1 MPTPTPQQLAL
12 TIARLSDAFMS
23 NYMRALQR
31 AQIEATDVSE
41 LNEDALARI
50 LQSASQQNAEMAEYF
65 AEQLQVDGNAEWNAA
80 VERWKSSILDQAA
93 FMRDANHSAEAKI
106 IKFLTLGA
114 EGSEVAFELNAGHG
128 HGGGHG
134 GGSLT
139 LTGLLGPASQ
149 VLNVALVLKAWQ
161 DGDWGQMAGVTAGA
175 LTISFLGGFAAGL
188 AAGAVVAAPVAILIG
203 VAIVTIGYFTGS
215 EVRERVNERLGI
227 TDGELDLQYLARFVG
242 DPRFQMEP
250 TTGHRLQFGE
260 YTDDVLTG
268 LTNVRNAISGSGGAD
283 IISGGDLSDFLSGG
297 NGADTLTGGAGS
309 DLMRGGDGFDTYRFV
324 TDDLVGESTHD
335 IIADSDGQG
344 VILFNGLNIAGTGA
358 GLDHIRHASLGAYET
373 PDGQF
378 RITLVNAGQPDQA
391 LIFLHRATNSTITVR
406 NWQNGDLGITLP
418 SQPET
423 PQPTAV
429 THTGSVNADY
439 LNPNIGTTPATAPV
453 HAEGDR
459 GRDMLFGTRGDH
471 DDELNGGDGN
481 DIIVG
486 NGGADRIDGG
496 RDNDFLSGFGDDS
509 VVHGGDGD
517 DVVAADYQY
526 GFEFYIDESLPIDE
540 GTVWRDLQQYFDWQ
554 GSSAFSAGEN
564 GSLEARPTFGLGG
577 DFNFTGASSH
587 EGWSYR
593 FWRDTDG
600 NYRLMYFSPEK
611 PEGFYLGGDGVI
623 RFRNEGATFQSG
635 VSLYGDAGNDDL
647 RGGNASDYI
656 DGGADNDRIGAG
668 GGNDVVVGGSGEDEI
683 AGGAGDDVIDG
694 GADADDIYG
703 EQGGDTIFGG
713 AGNDRLWGDMHDS
726 VSGVEGGNDTID
738 GGAGNDE
745 IAGQGGNDTLSGGAG
760 DDRLFGGDGDDS
772 LLGGTGADQLQGA
785 AGNDGLFGGDG
796 QDRLLG
802 EDGDD
807 LMDGGADNDLMAG
820 GDGNDI
826 LEGGSGSDELSGN
839 AGNDQLSGGYGY
851 DILAGGDGD
860 DQLDGGSDDDALYGE
875 GGNDNLAGG
884 AQADT
889 LYGGD
894 GNDLLDGGSHNDQ
907 LWGGNGN
914 DRLIGGDGVDQLAGG
929 SGNDTLDGGGG
940 VDSVYGDGGND
951 RLSGGDGDDYLDG
964 DAIEIAASEHGAD
977 EIDGGAGND
986 LIHGLGGDDT
996 VRGGDGDDRVFG
1008 DDYERVFSGN
1018 DTVEGGAGNDYVDGG
1033 AGDDVLNGGSGD
1045 DVLFG
1050 GTGDDR
1056 FHFEAGWGAD
1066 SILRL
1071 DATGAGLDRIS
1082 FGAGIALSDL
1092 TFSVR
1097 GQDLVITRS
1106 GGADN
1111 IYVQGYF
1118 AHGLNVALQFDGGI
1132 VATREQIAQIL
1143 GIGATTGGTAGGDTL
1158 TGTEGVDRIHGGD
1171 GNDTINGLGGD
1182 DYLNGGEGNDTLI
1195 GGQGDDNLEGGAG
1208 NDTYVFELGSGVDRI
1223 IGLDAADAGADVIR
1237 FGASLPRDQILSVQA
1252 SGNDLMI
1259 SFRNG
1264 SGPGAGLGETVVLEG
1279 FLSPDNRGHVIEFA
1293 DGSRMTASDFSNGA
1307 TDWTGTDAD
1316 ETYYGSN
1323 ANNRLEGRGGVD
1335 RLFGMDGADTLEG
1348 GDGNDLLDGG
1358 GGNDQL
1364 RGGTG
1369 ADLMIGGDG
1378 DDLLD
1383 GDEWYANQQY
1393 ADTMR
1398 GGAGND
1404 TYLVGAAYQYNT
1416 TADIVVEQAN
1426 EGIDTVRAASYSYT
1440 LTDNVENLV
1449 AEYRGDYYYWQN
1461 PSYPGWIVNIP
1472 RQLVGN
1478 ALDNRI
1484 EFAPLFMGQSHTGR
1498 YYVLDGGAGADTLIG
1513 TGGHDTYVVDQAGD
1527 VIVEPEQ
1534 SPFMQESIDTVRA
1547 SYSYSLAWNEHLEN
1561 VELIGNANLSAT
1573 GNTRNNRLDGSLSA
1587 GANSLSGGLGDDT
1600 YVITAEDSVVEAAG
1614 EGNDTVVIERLD
1626 ETSVSGQ
1633 WFDLANYANVEN
1645 LTIGNNVAIDWDY
1658 NGSESLGAFRANLRG
1673 DAGDN
1678 RLLGNGY
1685 SNEIR
1690 GGDGNDSIS
1699 GGEREPNS
1707 SYAAERDLLFGE
1719 GGNDSVRAGSGG
1731 ATLSGG
1737 SGNDELYG
1745 GSGHDIFV
1753 YAAGDGADL
1762 IVAGGNGGRDSDR
1775 LEFAAGIDVDDLSW
1789 NRVGDDLVI
1798 QVGADAANTITV
1810 RNYWDPYAEGDD
1822 VLYGAI
1828 EQFVFA
1834 DGTVRSG
1841 GLDELRYA
1849 NTPPVAHV
1857 NQLNL
1862 GVADETAFEYALPQ
1876 GTFSDPDGDVL
1887 VYSLGSDAPAWL
1899 SIDAATGRIS
1909 GTAPDGSASY
1919 SLAIVATD
1927 IRGRSASTL
1936 LTIDV
1941 RNVVRGTAGDD
1952 TLQGS
1957 SGSDE
1962 LLGLAGNDRLVGNG
1976 GADRLVGGSGN
1987 DTYVV
1992 DDVGQ
1997 VVVEQAGEGD
2007 DTVESQLQSYALSD
2021 NVENLRLVEGSGAFE
2036 AIGNAAA
2043 NHLYGNNGDNRLDGG
2058 AGADVLQGGA
2068 GDDYYV
2074 VDNLGDQVT
2083 EAAGAGSDTI
2093 ESGLSWQLGAN
2104 VENLLLVGAANIN
2117 GTGNALANEIEGNDG
2132 NNRLDGGAGADR
2144 LRGGAGDDYYVVDVA
2159 QDQVFEQADG
2169 GTDTLERRYETN
2181 LVLAT
2186 QIENLVLGTGVV
2198 SGNGNNRDNVV
2209 TGNASNN
2216 KLMGL
2221 DGNDRLLGLDGADQI
2236 WAGTGNDVLLGGN
2249 GNDYLDGGAGDDRF
2263 EGGAGDD
2270 NYVMAGDGSDVV
2282 DNTGGGSDRIIFTSG
2297 LTRARLSFLREGN
2310 DLLIL
2315 VDGAFPPVARV
2326 NNHFLGGDAAIDFV
2340 QADGGTVLTAAQINQ
2355 LVASGSGS
2363 PFDQVLT
2370 GTANGERID
2379 GGNGR
2384 DLIRGMAGND
2394 ILLGGLGDDTLQGGD
2409 GDDTLQGG
2417 RDGAVGT
2424 PGEASGADR
2433 LEGGAGHDS
2442 LSGGN
2447 GRNTLIGGSGN
2458 DSYIVGMG
2466 EDIVDNT
2473 GGGIDSLRFSATQ
2486 QELSF
2491 TRVGDDLV
2499 IALVA
2504 DPARSV
2510 RVLNHFLGG
2519 DAAIDFVELS
2529 GGNALDGAAIQ
2540 AIIDAGSGNGD
2551 YTSVVTGTDSDEQLL
2566 GSDERDLV
2574 QGLGGADE
2582 LFGFANDDK
2591 LDGGLGDDYL
2601 AGGNGS
2607 GTGSGNDILIG
2618 GAGSDTLYGED
2629 GDDAMFGGSGND
2641 YYAYGGGSDTVD
2653 NTGGGTDWLLFNS
2666 SGAPIN
2672 RNRLSFH
2679 RDGNDLIVRV
2689 DGDGAQQVRV
2699 INHFLGGDWALDY
2712 VQPGDGNAIP
2722 ASQFGALLAGKA
2734 ESQQALDG
2742 LISAMSAFAPAAGG
2756 PEFLRVPAST
2766 CSFCEIATPQ

>member
-1 MPTPTPQQLAL
+1 MADGTQNPQNPPDEESLFQQLSEDFVKGL
-12 TIARLSDAFMS
+12 MEDFQRKIFEAREELVENGQLKSDAFHKKLASVFDAQSRAANIMAGNAAFGTDS
-23 NYMRALQR
+23 PAKNYFLRL
-31 AQIEATDVSE
+31 SHS
-41 LNEDALARI
+41 LGGL
-50 LQSASQQNAEMAEYF
+50 SAIAASDDLDSVRKADLLNAEFRAGLGQEFELFGRTTTLGKLFGKLSTGFDIAKLGMALVNNDYEEF
-65 AEQLQVDGNAEWNAA
+65 GKTLAGIAVGMVAEALVGMAVGATGLVGWPAA
-80 VERWKSSILDQAA
+80 VV
-93 FMRDANHSAEAKI
+93 
-106 IKFLTLGA
+106 LTLGGIVGTVA
-114 EGSEVAFELNAGHG
+114 GEAAFEGLMDALKEEDKRPSVRLDIRHGSEDADVMTTLADTRGFSF
-128 HGGGHG
+128 GGEG
-134 GGSLT
+134 
-139 LTGLLGPASQ
+139 
-149 VLNVALVLKAWQ
+149 N
-161 DGDWGQMAGVTAGA
+161 
-175 LTISFLGGFAAGL
+175 
-188 AAGAVVAAPVAILIG
+188 
-203 VAIVTIGYFTGS
+203 
-215 EVRERVNERLGI
+215 
-227 TDGELDLQYLARFVG
+227 
-242 DPRFQMEP
+242 
-250 TTGHRLQFGE
+250 
-260 YTDDVLTG
+260 DVLTG
-268 LTNVRNAISGSGGAD
+268 AGLRDVLDGSD
-283 IISGGDLSDFLSGG
+283 G
-297 NGADTLTGGAGS
+297 NDVLHGGAGDDQLVGGS
-309 DLMRGGDGFDTYRFV
+309 GNDRLDGGSGADLLRDEGGFDTYVFDSADFAAGQSPDV
-324 TDDLVGESTHD
+324 IE
-335 IIADSDGQG
+335 DSDGQG
-344 VILFNGLNIAGTGA
+344 EILFNGVNIAGTGI
-358 GLDHIRHASLGAYET
+358 GTDVMQHASLGAWLT
-373 PDGQF
+373 PNGAF
-378 RITLVNAGQPDQA
+378 RVTLANAGQPDQV
-391 LIFLHRATNSTITVR
+391 LVLTHRGSGATIRVNG
-406 NWQNGDLGITLP
+406 WQNGELGITLP
-418 SQPET
+418 EHPVTSPAL
-423 PQPTAV
+423 PV
-429 THTGSVNADY
+429 THQGDNQANYLSVGGNS
-439 LNPNIGTTPATAPV
+439 PASRV
-453 HAEGDR
+453 HVEGGG
-459 GRDMLFGTRGDH
+459 GRDMIIRAGNGFA
-471 DDELNGGDGN
+471 DELGGGGGSDIILGNDGADAIDGGDGN
-481 DIIVG
+481 DFIS
-486 NGGADRIDGG
+486 D
-496 RDNDFLSGFGDDS
+496 FGDDS
-509 VVHGGDGD
+509 IVYGGEGD
-517 DVVAADYQY
+517 DVIAADYRY
-526 GFEFYIDESLPIDE
+526 GFDFFTDTSVTGLTEDTI
-540 GTVWRDLQQYFDWQ
+540 WRDLERYFNWQ
-554 GSSAFSAGEN
+554 NAAGLSAGEN
-564 GSLEARPTFGLGG
+564 GNVEVRPTFALSGAF
-577 DFNFTGASSH
+577 DFSGNSVQG

-593 FWRDTDG
+593 FWSDG
-600 NYRLMYFSPEK
+600 GGTYNLVYFSPSF
-611 PEGFYLGGDGVI
+611 PDGRSVTGGVI
-623 RFRNEGATFQSG
+623 TFRDPGTTFVTG
-635 VSLYGDAGNDDL
+635 TALYGDAGNDSI
-647 RGGNASDYI
+647 RGSGASDFI
-656 DGGADNDRIGAG
+656 DGGADDDRIVGNG
-668 GGNDVVVGGSGEDEI
+668 GGDVIRGGGGRDEI
-683 AGGAGDDVIDG
+683 GGGDGEDVIDAG
-694 GADADDIYG
+694 EGNDDVYG
-703 EQGGDTIFGG
+703 ERGGDAIFGG
-713 AGNDRLWGDMHDS
+713 AGDDRLWGDMHDG
-726 VSGVEGGNDTID
+726 VSGVEGGDDTID
-738 GGAGNDE
+738 GGDGDDE
-745 IAGQGGNDTLSGGAG
+745 VVGQGGNDTLAGGAG
-760 DDRLFGGDGDDS
+760 DDRVFGGEGNDNLLGDAGSDQLQGGIGDDYLFGGDGDD
-772 LLGGTGADQLQGA
+772 
-785 AGNDGLFGGDG
+785 
-796 QDRLLG
+796 RLLG
-802 EDGDD
+802 EDGNDR
-807 LMDGGADNDLMAG
+807 LDGENGADLLAG
-820 GDGNDI
+820 GDGNDFVA
-826 LEGGSGSDELSGN
+826 GGDGSDELSGN
-839 AGNDQLSGGYGY
+839 AGDDELYGQDGFDLLSGGDGNDRLEGGEHADRLYGDAGNDVLDGGGSDDMLRGGDGNDYLGGAEGNDELWGEAGADQLSGGT
-851 DILAGGDGD
+851 
-860 DQLDGGSDDDALYGE
+860 
-875 GGNDNLAGG
+875 GN
-884 AQADT
+884 
-889 LYGGD
+889 
-894 GNDLLDGGSHNDQ
+894 
-907 LWGGNGN
+907 
-914 DRLIGGDGVDQLAGG
+914 DQLAGG
-929 SGNDTLDGGGG
+929 GGDDTLDGGSG
-940 VDSVYGDGGND
+940 VDRLYGDAGND
-951 RLSGGDGDDYLDG
+951 GLRGGEGDDYLDG
-964 DAIEIAASEHGAD
+964 DDANLAGAEHGND
-977 EIDGGAGND
+977 GIDGGAGND

-1008 DDYERVFSGN
+1008 DDYERVFSGD
-1018 DTVEGGAGNDYVDGG
+1018 DTVDGGAGNDYLDGG
-1033 AGDDVLNGGSGD
+1033 AGNDVLTGGSGD
-1045 DVLFG
+1045 DVLLG
-1050 GTGDDR
+1050 GAGDDR
-1056 FHFEAGWGAD
+1056 YHFEAGWGAD

-1071 DATGAGLDRIS
+1071 DAAGAGLDSIS
-1082 FGAGIALSDL
+1082 FGPGIALSDL

-1106 GGADN
+1106 GGADS

-1118 AHGLNVALQFDGGI
+1118 AHGLAVALQFDGGI
-1132 VATREQIAQIL
+1132 VATRDQIAQIL
-1143 GIGATTGGTAGGDTL
+1143 GIGATTGGTGGGDTL
-1158 TGTEGVDRIHGGD
+1158 IGTEGVDRIHGGE

-1195 GGQGDDNLEGGAG
+1195 GGEGDDNLEGGAG
-1208 NDTYVFELGSGVDRI
+1208 NDTYVFELGSGVDRV

-1237 FGASLPRDQILSVQA
+1237 FGATLPRDQILSVQA

-1279 FLSPDNRGHVIEFA
+1279 FLSPENRGHVIEFA

-1316 ETYYGSN
+1316 ETYYGTNGS
-1323 ANNRLEGRGGVD
+1323 NRLEGRGGID
-1335 RLFGMDGADTLEG
+1335 RLYGLDGADTLDG
-1348 GDGNDLLDGG
+1348 GDGNDMLDGG

-1364 RGGTG
+1364 RGGIG
-1369 ADLMIGGDG
+1369 EDLIIGGDG

-1383 GDEWYANQQY
+1383 GDEWYAGTQY
-1393 ADTMR
+1393 ADTMH

-1404 TYLVGAAYQYNT
+1404 TYLVGAAYQFRP
-1416 TADIVVEQAN
+1416 TADIVVEQAD
-1426 EGIDTVRAASYSYT
+1426 EGIDTVRVASYSYT
-1440 LTDNVENLV
+1440 LTNNVENLV
-1449 AEYRGDYYYWQN
+1449 AEYRSDYYYWQN
-1461 PSYPGWIVNIP
+1461 PSYPGWIVDIP

-1484 EFAPLFMGQSHTGR
+1484 EFAPLYMGQSHSGR

-1513 TGGHDTYVVDQAGD
+1513 TAGHDTYVVDQAGD

-1561 VELIGNANLSAT
+1561 VELVGSANLSAT
-1573 GNTRNNRLDGSLSA
+1573 GNTRNNRLDGSLSE
-1587 GANSLSGGLGDDT
+1587 GANTLSGGLGDDT

-1626 ETSVSGQ
+1626 ETSASGQ
-1633 WFDLANYANVEN
+1633 WFDLADYANVEN
-1645 LTIGNNVAIDWDY
+1645 LTLGNNVAIDWDY
-1658 NGSESLGAFRANLRG
+1658 NGSESQGAFRANLRG
-1673 DAGDN
+1673 NSGDN
-1678 RLLGNGY
+1678 RLVGNGY
-1685 SNEIR
+1685 ANEIR

-1707 SYAAERDLLFGE
+1707 SYPAERDRLFGE
-1719 GGNDSVRAGSGG
+1719 GGNDSLHAGSGG
-1731 ATLSGG
+1731 ATLNGG

-1745 GSGHDIFV
+1745 GSGNDIFV

-1762 IVAGGNGGRDSDR
+1762 ILASSYGSRDNDR

-1798 QVGADAANTITV
+1798 QVGGDVANTITV
-1810 RNYWDPYAEGDD
+1810 RNYWDPYAAGDD
-1822 VLYGAI
+1822 VLSGAI

-1857 NQLNL
+1857 SQLNL

-1887 VYSLGSDAPAWL
+1887 VFSLGSDAPAWL

-1936 LTIDV
+1936 LTIAV

-1962 LLGLAGNDRLVGNG
+1962 LQGLAGNDRLVGNG
-1976 GADRLVGGSGN
+1976 GEDRLVGGSGN

-2007 DTVESQLQSYALSD
+2007 DTVESQLQSHALSEH
-2021 NVENLRLVEGSGAFE
+2021 VENLRLVEGSAAFE

-2043 NHLYGNNGDNRLDGG
+2043 NRLYGNSGDNRLDGG
-2058 AGADVLQGGA
+2058 GGADVLQGGA
-2068 GDDYYV
+2068 GDDYYL
-2074 VDNLGDQVT
+2074 VDNPGDQVT
-2083 EAAGAGSDTI
+2083 EAAGEGSDTI
-2093 ESGLSWQLGAN
+2093 ESSLSWQLGAN
-2104 VENLLLVGAANIN
+2104 VENLLLVGTANID

-2169 GTDTLERRYETN
+2169 GIDTLERRYETN

-2236 WAGTGNDVLLGGN
+2236 WAGAGNDVLLGGN

-2270 NYVMAGDGSDVV
+2270 NYVIAGDGSDVI

-2326 NNHFLGGDAAIDFV
+2326 SNHFLGGDAAIDFV

-2409 GDDTLQGG
+2409 GDDILQGG
-2417 RDGAVGT
+2417 RDGAVAT

-2433 LEGGAGHDS
+2433 LEGGAGNDS

-2447 GRNTLIGGSGN
+2447 GRNMLIGGSGN
-2458 DSYIVGMG
+2458 DTYRVGLG

-2473 GGGIDSLRFSATQ
+2473 GGGSDSLTWAEAATSDD
-2486 QELSF
+2486 LRF

-2519 DAAIDFVELS
+2519 DAAIDFITLA
-2529 GGNALDGAAIQ
+2529 GGNTLDTAAIQ

-2551 YTSVVTGTDSDEQLL
+2551 YTSVVTGTDGDEQLL
-2566 GSDERDLV
+2566 GSEERDLIR
-2574 QGLGGADE
+2574 GLDGADE
-2582 LFGFANDDK
+2582 LFGFSNDDK

-2601 AGGNGS
+2601 AGGDGS

-2629 GDDAMFGGSGND
+2629 GDDSLFGGSGND
-2641 YYAYGGGSDTVD
+2641 YYAYGGGSDTID

-2666 SGAPIN
+2666 SGEPVN

-2689 DGDGAQQVRV
+2689 DGDSAQQVRV

-2734 ESQQALDG
+2734 DSQQALDG
-2742 LISAMSAFAPAAGG
+2742 LISAMAGFAPAAGA

-2766 CSFCEIATPQ
+2766 CSFCEITAPQ